1 MNFKSL
7 TFIFVIILFLSS
19 CTNNTNKETMKT
31 AQNQENIAAEVSWES
46 KYDKISAFELPDN
59 VMQLI
64 GKEWMLITAGN
75 SASFNT
81 MTASWGGLGYI
92 WNRSAAFIFVRD
104 TRYTH
109 EFLQEEVGF
118 TLSFFEEKYR
128 KALGICGSKSGR
140 DTDKVAEAGLTPIEI
155 PSGLMSFGEARMLIE
170 CKKMF
175 VQEIN
180 LDNFVEP
187 YKTQII
193 AEAYKNDPATHDMF
207 IAEITAVWVKK

>member
-1 MNFKSL
+1 MNMKSL

-19 CTNNTNKETMKT
+19 CTNNTNKETMET
-31 AQNQENIAAEVSWES
+31 TQNQENEMMENTWES
-46 KYDKISAFELPDN
+46 KYDKLTAFELPDN

-75 SASFNT
+75 NASFNT
-81 MTASWGGLGYI
+81 MTASWGSLGYI
-92 WNRSAAFIFVRD
+92 WNRPAAFIFVRD

-109 EFLQEEVGF
+109 EFLQEEAGF

-140 DTDKVAEAGLTPIEI
+140 DTDKVAEASLTPLET
-155 PSGLMSFGEARMLIE
+155 PSGLMSFGEARMIIE
-170 CKKMF
+170 CEKMF

-187 YKTQII
+187 YKSKIV
-193 AEAYKNDPATHDMF
+193 AEAYESDPATHDMF
-207 IAEITAVWVKK
+207 IAEITAIWIKK